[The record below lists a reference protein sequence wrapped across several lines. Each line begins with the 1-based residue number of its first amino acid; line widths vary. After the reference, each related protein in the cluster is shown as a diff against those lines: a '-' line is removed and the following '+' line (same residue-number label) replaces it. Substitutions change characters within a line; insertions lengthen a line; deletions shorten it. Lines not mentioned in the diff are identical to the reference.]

1 MDGLMSIGE
10 FAARTG
16 LTPKRLRSYAVGGLL
31 TPVAVDP
38 DSAYRYYS
46 PKQLAQAE
54 LIDVLRRAG
63 MPLSEIKVTL
73 QDRCVD
79 HVDRWAARVRSDA
92 EVRQQAI
99 ARARA
104 LLSAADEELNTM
116 SEKSRGKGPSAWQCA
131 SRTETGP
138 VRLAHCHALG
148 NDGLLVVAD
157 GMGGHQAG
165 EIASS
170 LAVHATSAVF
180 TGRSVDELAAAMRAA
195 NWAVWERACSAPE
208 LQGMGTTMCAVGLV
222 DDMTI
227 AVGNVGDSRAY
238 LARAGVVQVLTAD
251 HTVAAELAR
260 QGELSASEAAAHPHR
275 RLLTRALG
283 VGPEVSIDMS
293 SVLVHQGDRVLIC
306 SDGVFSTVADDQL
319 GELLDSSETPQ
330 SAVDAIVDMALANG
344 SDDNVSA
351 VAAFWC

>member
-1 MDGLMSIGE
+1 MDSLMSIGE

-31 TPVAVDP
+31 TPAAVDP

-46 PKQLAQAE
+46 ADQLGQAE

-79 HVDRWAARVRSDA
+79 HLDRWAEQVRSDA
-92 EVRQQAI
+92 EARQQAI

-104 LLSAADEELNTM
+104 LLSAA
-116 SEKSRGKGPSAWQCA
+116 GKEVEAVTEQSNAEATQLQCA
-131 SRTETGP
+131 ARTETGP
-138 VRLAHCHALG
+138 VRENNEDTVLVG
-148 NDGLLVVAD
+148 DRLLLVAD

-170 LAVHATSAVF
+170 LAADATSAVF
-180 TGRSVDELAAAMRAA
+180 TGRSVDELEAAVRAA
-195 NWAVWERACSAPE
+195 NWAVWERACSVPE
-208 LQGMGTTMCAVGLV
+208 LQGMGTTMCAAGVL
-222 DDMTI
+222 DRARL
-227 AVGNVGDSRAY
+227 AVANVGDSRAY
-238 LARAGVVQVLTAD
+238 LARAGAVQPLTAD

-260 QGELSASEAAAHPHR
+260 EGKLSAAEAAAHPHR

-283 VGPEVSIDMS
+283 VSPEVAIDMK
-293 SVLVHQGDRVLIC
+293 VVQVRDGDRILIC
-306 SDGVFSTVADDQL
+306 SDGVFSAVTDDRI
-319 GELLDSSETPQ
+319 GALLDSGETPQ
-330 SAVDAIVDMALANG
+330 SVVDAVVDLALANG

-351 VAAFWC
+351 VAAFWG